1 MGTRRVRG
9 EGSIYQRKD
18 GRWVGAVD
26 LGWVGTPPNRR
37 RVRRTVTAATL
48 RELRPKLK
56 RLRAELAAGVIT
68 DESTVGQWLDYWL
81 TKVVE
86 PSETKPSTVR
96 SYRGLVENWLKP
108 QIGHHRLDRLRPEH
122 VRALYA
128 AMAEA
133 GKSDGTRHNAHSVLH
148 RALTVAM
155 HDGRIAFNPADRV
168 TPPPASKGSH
178 GKFTLAEAKA
188 LLAHLGT
195 QDAETAA
202 RWTCALL
209 AGLRQGE
216 ALGLTWDD
224 VDLEVGVIRVERA
237 AQRIV
242 GSGVQLVPLKSGA
255 SRRDVPMVEPVAFA
269 LARWREAGDGAGFVF
284 GPGGKPLDGKDDWEA
299 WRNLL
304 AAAGLPHRPIH
315 AARATTASLL
325 AEARVHPK
333 IIAEI
338 LGHASVQV
346 TDRHYVHGDS
356 VLHRE
361 AMGAMAEL
369 LAG

>member
-1 MGTRRVRG
+1 MGARRVRG

-18 GRWVGAVD
+18 GRWVAAVD
-26 LGWVGTPPNRR
+26 MGWVGVPPNRR
-37 RVRRTVTAATL
+37 RLRRTVTAATL

-56 RLRAELAAGVIT
+56 RLKAELAAGVLT

-86 PSETKPSTVR
+86 PSETKPSTIR

-122 VRALYA
+122 IRALYA

-133 GKSDGTRHNAHSVLH
+133 GRSDGTRHNAHSALH
-148 RALTVAM
+148 RALTVAV
-155 HDGRIAFNPADRV
+155 HDGRLASNPADRV
-168 TPPPASKGSH
+168 APPPASKGSH
-178 GKFTLAEAKA
+178 GKFTLAEAKQLLHA
-188 LLAHLGT
+188 LDGRP
-195 QDAETAA
+195 DAA

-216 ALGLTWDD
+216 ALGLCWED
-224 VDLEVGVIRVERA
+224 VDLDAGLIRVERA
-237 AQRIV
+237 AQRVV
-242 GSGVQLVPLKSGA
+242 GSGVQIVPLKSEA
-255 SRRDVPMVEPVAFA
+255 SRRLVPMVEPVRFA
-269 LARWREAGDGAGFVF
+269 LAAMTPTDGYVF
-284 GPGGKPLDGKDDWEA
+284 GTDRPTDSKDDWEA
-299 WRNLL
+299 WRDLL
-304 AAAGLPHRPIH
+304 IDVGLPHRPMH
-315 AARATTASLL
+315 AARATTGSLL
-325 AEARVHPK
+325 AEAKVHPK

-356 VLHRE
+356 VIHRD
-361 AMGAMAEL
+361 AMDAVAALVSG
-369 LAG
+369 